1 MVNPGG
7 LSVNHSLDLDA
18 TNTNCVQNYE
28 QKGIC
33 SKNQLIYLWISSL
46 NKNKQKFMN
55 LQIAKDIAKKGW
67 PV

>member
-28 QKGIC
+28 QRVFAVKT
-33 SKNQLIYLWISSL
+33 N
-46 NKNKQKFMN
+46 
-55 LQIAKDIAKKGW
+55 
-67 PV
+67 

>member
-7 LSVNHSLDLDA
+7 LNVNHSLDLDA

-33 SKNQLIYLWISSL
+33 SKNQLIYLWSSSL

-55 LQIAKDIAKKGW
+55 LQIAKDIAKKGL